1 MKQEYKD
8 WFIENRS
15 KEQEI
20 YNWPDRSYSYTNIY
34 YKDVPFHNELK
45 EHIYSYNVVS
55 PDTHYDTY
63 HIHTWKEGDFFD
75 EHMDNNFRRK
85 WAYVCELK
93 PSECNTK
100 LVVDGIEM
108 EEGVFSSTTLHRL
121 PKIQQGTRI
130 SLTVFGTPKPTLL

>member
-8 WFIENRS
+8 WFIKNRS
-15 KEQEI
+15 TEQES
-20 YNWPDRSYSYTNIY
+20 YKWPDRSYSYTNIY

-45 EHIYSYNVVS
+45 EYIYSFDLIS
-55 PDTHYDTY
+55 PDTYYDTY

-85 WAYVCELK
+85 WAYVCELQ
-93 PSECNTK
+93 PSECTTK

-108 EEGVFSSTTLHRL
+108 KEGVFGSTTLHRL

-130 SLTVFGTPKPTLL
+130 SLTVFGSSKPTLL

>member
-8 WFIENRS
+8 WFIRNRNID
-15 KEQEI
+15 QES
-20 YNWPDRSYSYTNIY
+20 YNRPDRSYKYTNTHY
-34 YKDVPFHNELK
+34 SKVPFHKELK
-45 EHIYSYNVVS
+45 EHIYSFEGIDIS
-55 PDTHYDTY
+55 TEYDTY
-63 HIHTWKEGDFFD
+63 HIHTWKEGDFFN

-100 LVVDGIEM
+100 LVVNGFEM

-130 SLTVFGTPKPTLL
+130 SLTVFGSTISII